1 MKVGFIGLGSMG
13 APMARNILK
22 AGHEVTVYNRTRS
35 RAEALERD
43 GARVADEPA
52 AAASGAE
59 VLVTMLSD
67 DVAVESMLLG
77 EIWAMGTLPQGAVHA
92 SMSTISPELSR
103 RLAEAHAAA
112 GHGYVAAPV
121 FGRPEAAEAG
131 KLWILAAGEKE
142 HIAACAPVFDA
153 VGQGVLELGEDV
165 AAANVVKVA
174 GNFLLASAIEAMGE
188 AFTMVRKHGIDPH
201 RFLEIANGHVFRSPV
216 YQAYGGMIAEGE
228 YEPAG
233 FKLIHGL
240 KDTRLVMEAADEVNV
255 PMPLASLIR
264 DHYLS
269 AVARGWAEIDWA
281 GLGRVNAANGGLG
294 S

>member
-22 AGHEVTVYNRTRS
+22 AGHEVTVYNRTRA
-35 RAEALERD
+35 RAEALEEA
-43 GARVADEPA
+43 GARVAEEPA
-52 AAASGAE
+52 AAAAGAE

-67 DVAVESMLLG
+67 DLAVESILLG
-77 EIWAMGTLPQGAVHA
+77 EIWALGTLPRGAVHA

-103 RLAEAHAAA
+103 GLREAHAAA

-131 KLWILAAGEKE
+131 KLWVLAAGEKA
-142 HIAACAPVFDA
+142 HIERCEPVFRA
-153 VGQGVLELGEDV
+153 VGQGVLEVGEDV
-165 AAANVVKVA
+165 AAANIVKVA

-188 AFTMVRKHGIDPH
+188 AFAMVRKHGIDPH
-201 RFLEIANGHVFRSPV
+201 RFLDIANGHVFRSPV
-216 YQAYGGMIAEGE
+216 YQAYGTMIAEGE

-233 FKLIHGL
+233 FKLVHGL
-240 KDTRLVMEAADEVNV
+240 KDTRLVLETADEVSV

-264 DHYLS
+264 DHYMS
-269 AVARGWAEIDWA
+269 AVARGWAEMDWA
-281 GLGRVNAANGGLG
+281 GLGRVAAANSGLG